1 MRMINKR
8 GAATFFPSRVY
19 RLSVSCKSGCSFSP
33 ISIWSHNR
41 RRSFYEDSR
50 QSIARLVRF
59 SRRKRVIDVECHQQL
74 REQRVFLSRILAE
87 DIRLPDAWIEEK
99 PELPKNLAEEIT
111 ISRPGGFVAP
121 VKGEILRTLTSLG
134 DFVRMISEGGEY
146 AKFDSLPEARLQADA
161 RRHLRTQGLQISEGS
176 EVGGGETDLLVA
188 HKIIIENK
196 IVGETNDPMSEN
208 RPYPFQARRYSIA
221 LCKTVF
227 FTLVAYKPRSETGLL
242 PQSSSIAV
250 RKVPDIPEDCL
261 EIRFVVPYGTGRPSE
276 VSKPVAS
283 W

>member
-1 MRMINKR
+1 VSL
-8 GAATFFPSRVY
+8 ASRVAVFRRY
-19 RLSVSCKSGCSFSP
+19 RFGVTTVADRFTKTVGKVSPAWF
-33 ISIWSHNR
+33 
-41 RRSFYEDSR
+41 DSLAER
-50 QSIARLVRF
+50 G
-59 SRRKRVIDVECHQQL
+59 VIDVECHQQL